1 MQSVSSEVDPDA
13 LLAPLV
19 GDGCAWCAT
28 GTLAR
33 DSFKGDDAVVCESC
47 GTPAARV
54 W

>member
-1 MQSVSSEVDPDA
+1 MQQVPSQNSPEPLFA
-13 LLAPLV
+13 ALV
-19 GDGCAWCAT
+19 GDDCRWCAT

-33 DSFKGDDAVVCESC
+33 EAFKGDDAVVCEDC

>member
-1 MQSVSSEVDPDA
+1 MQQVASQDASDA
-13 LLAPLV
+13 LLETLV
-19 GDGCAWCAT
+19 GDGCNWCAT

-33 DSFKGDDAVVCESC
+33 EEFRGDEAAVCEDC

>member
-1 MQSVSSEVDPDA
+1 MQPVPSDVDSDT

-19 GDGCAWCAT
+19 GDDCAWCAN

-33 DSFKGDDAVVCESC
+33 ESFKGDDAAVCENC

>member
-1 MQSVSSEVDPDA
+1 MQQVPSNDASESPLAA
-13 LLAPLV
+13 LA
-19 GDGCAWCAT
+19 GDDCRWCAT

-33 DSFKGDDAVVCESC
+33 ESFKGDAAVVCENC

>member
-1 MQSVSSEVDPDA
+1 MQQVPSEDA
-13 LLAPLV
+13 SGSLLAILV
-19 GDGCAWCAT
+19 GDDCRWCAH

-33 DSFKGDDAVVCESC
+33 EEFKGDDAAVCENC

>member
-1 MQSVSSEVDPDA
+1 MQHVASEDA
-13 LLAPLV
+13 AEPLLVTLA
-19 GDGCAWCAT
+19 GDDCRWCAS

-33 DSFKGDDAVVCESC
+33 EQFKGDDAVVCEDC